1 MSKARPNA
9 VLVPIAVYAALVFAS
24 RAGTA
29 PLWLDEL
36 QQLVLRR
43 ESVAALLQWVQSNPR
58 ASPLPYLAQRAVV
71 DLFGTSAYVVR
82 LPAALF
88 LALPL
93 QFRYGSSRAVRARE
107 GGTVGARL
115 SMAHRWH

>member
-1 MSKARPNA
+1 MRRWCSPAG
-9 VLVPIAVYAALVFAS
+9 L
-24 RAGTA
+24 GTA

-58 ASPLPYLAQRAVV
+58 ASPLPYLAQRATV

-107 GGTVGARL
+107 GGHRGGAAFYGASVALGLYR
-115 SMAHRWH
+115 SP